1 MLLDMRELHRWWWGL
16 IGQDQL
22 YNLHKA
28 YKWWLTQCQCHNFTF
43 FQGYTLYIQLEN
55 AIPLGHL
62 QVAISQKRKE
72 LPENHWSTERMLP
85 NFLFHVHNTYVYIHH
100 TYTVQYTPYVYVQCT
115 LSHYMQECKSWNLE
129 NNDAAQSISRS
140 LSHREQVHNE
150 INCPRFAAKLFSV
163 FKYTYK
169 YIYIYILF

>member
-1 MLLDMRELHRWWWGL
+1 MSGDTGCLFRDRSWFHERAAQVVVRIDWTRSALQSSQSLQVMINSVPVSQFH
-16 IGQDQL
+16 I
-22 YNLHKA
+22 
-28 YKWWLTQCQCHNFTF
+28 

-100 TYTVQYTPYVYVQCT
+100 TYMYTPYVYMYSVHHT
-115 LSHYMQECKSWNLE
+115 HYLRECKS
-129 NNDAAQSISRS
+129 
-140 LSHREQVHNE
+140 
-150 INCPRFAAKLFSV
+150 
-163 FKYTYK
+163 
-169 YIYIYILF
+169 

>member
-1 MLLDMRELHRWWWGL
+1 MRELHRWWWGL

-100 TYTVQYTPYVYVQCT
+100 TYICTVYT
-115 LSHYMQECKSWNLE
+115 MQIIFGNVNHEIWRIMMPLNQPRDPCLTENRCINAQWDQLPSVGCKTIFCI
-129 NNDAAQSISRS
+129 Q
-140 LSHREQVHNE
+140 
-150 INCPRFAAKLFSV
+150 
-163 FKYTYK
+163 
-169 YIYIYILF
+169 IYI